1 MSACNA
7 GDLDSTPGLGSCPG
21 EGDGNPLQYSCLEK
35 SPEWGNLVGF
45 SPWGHKE
52 LDKTEWLHYFITTHM
67 TNADVLEL
75 VCQVS
80 PQAPIISVWFLYC
93 LLGLQI
99 LLQISL
105 HPASRWRQSEKEQP
119 PAHRKIWLEQ
129 GVGLLHF
136 QLHSIWQNSGT
147 DPYLTPKEAEKCGPG
162 VHLRGWRNSLNEQ
175 LNSNVLVYNCDI
187 VSTFPNIRFPFMLW
201 ITNWS

>member
-1 MSACNA
+1 M
-7 GDLDSTPGLGSCPG
+7 GSDVYIHETCFKLYTFTVRALIIAFH
-21 EGDGNPLQYSCLEK
+21 GNVNFWYH
-35 SPEWGNLVGF
+35 LVICKGT
-45 SPWGHKE
+45 S
-52 LDKTEWLHYFITTHM
+52 
-67 TNADVLEL
+67 L
-75 VCQVS
+75 VNYWCQVL
-80 PQAPIISVWFLYC
+80 WFLYC

-119 PAHRKIWLEQ
+119 PAHRKIWLER

>member
-35 SPEWGNLVGF
+35 SPEWRSLVGY

-52 LDKTEWLHYFITTHM
+52 LDKTERLHYFITTHM

-80 PQAPIISVWFLYC
+80 PQAPIISVWFLCC

-119 PAHRKIWLEQ
+119 PAHRKNMAWAGSWL
-129 GVGLLHF
+129 
-136 QLHSIWQNSGT
+136 
-147 DPYLTPKEAEKCGPG
+147 A
-162 VHLRGWRNSLNEQ
+162 SL
-175 LNSNVLVYNCDI
+175 SA
-187 VSTFPNIRFPFMLW
+187 TFPLTELRHRSIPNSKGGWEMWSRCASERVKKQPQWATQQQCFSLQLW
-201 ITNWS
+201 YSQHFS